1 MSTDPAVDVQW
12 IEHRG
17 YRHAIHLWETSEGTG
32 DLVLLHGAG
41 VASEATWYP
50 MLPEFKSFRRIIC
63 PDLRGMGR
71 SHSLDF
77 IDRSVTVDEV
87 VDDVLAILTHY
98 SINQCQMV
106 GYSFGGL
113 IALLVNAARRELVCD
128 MVLLEPALLERA
140 SLGALRAVRAHYADA
155 AAALLSKDDPSI
167 GVRQFLD
174 LIAPHRSKHPRV
186 ERMTVQRLASRP
198 EGLAYALMAVNE
210 AAWHIDRM
218 QCIEC
223 APSTLSLIGS
233 KSIDEAHEFHQ
244 ILAAS
249 RGNWHY
255 QSVMGV
261 DHALP
266 YQKPGLC
273 ARLIVEH
280 LRP

>member
-113 IALLVNAARRELVCD
+113 IATEIAKKWHREFAILISSTDVTKGLPKIYGWVGKLGVLKLIPSACFQIPKWMANLLFGAKNKRLLSDILDDSDVDFTKWALKALTTWKNETPIINGLKINGTKDVLIPGRKGSHTQFVESGTHFMIVDRADEVSDLVN
-128 MVLLEPALLERA
+128 
-140 SLGALRAVRAHYADA
+140 S
-155 AAALLSKDDPSI
+155 
-167 GVRQFLD
+167 FLKNQV
-174 LIAPHRSKHPRV
+174 AK
-186 ERMTVQRLASRP
+186 
-198 EGLAYALMAVNE
+198 
-210 AAWHIDRM
+210 
-218 QCIEC
+218 
-223 APSTLSLIGS
+223 
-233 KSIDEAHEFHQ
+233 
-244 ILAAS
+244 
-249 RGNWHY
+249 
-255 QSVMGV
+255 
-261 DHALP
+261 
-266 YQKPGLC
+266 
-273 ARLIVEH
+273 
-280 LRP
+280 

>member
-1 MSTDPAVDVQW
+1 MTF
-12 IEHRG
+12 E
-17 YRHAIHLWETSEGTG
+17 
-32 DLVLLHGAG
+32 
-41 VASEATWYP
+41 
-50 MLPEFKSFRRIIC
+50 C
-63 PDLRGMGR
+63 P
-71 SHSLDF
+71 
-77 IDRSVTVDEV
+77 V
-87 VDDVLAILTHY
+87 
-98 SINQCQMV
+98 
-106 GYSFGGL
+106 
-113 IALLVNAARRELVCD
+113 
-128 MVLLEPALLERA
+128 A
-140 SLGALRAVRAHYADA
+140 SLGMVTL
-155 AAALLSKDDPSI
+155 
-167 GVRQFLD
+167 
-174 LIAPHRSKHPRV
+174 KHWQGSV
-186 ERMTVQRLASRP
+186 RP